1 MEEMRWSQVTDQW
14 NQVNGGTM
22 HGAFTAPA
30 THTVRTSCG
39 SSQDAKGSEA
49 SWDNALCTPPSQP
62 VSQRLDSGRDKDG
75 KEVLSMPPADP
86 NPSSAERDV
95 REKET
100 GQDLEAPRLGR
111 RFL

>member
-1 MEEMRWSQVTDQW
+1 MLRE
-14 NQVNGGTM
+14 TM
-22 HGAFTAPA
+22 HGAFKAPA
-30 THTVRTSCG
+30 THTVRTCCD
-39 SSQDAKGSEA
+39 SSQDAKGSEV

-95 REKET
+95 GEKEK
-100 GQDLEAPRLGR
+100 GQDLEGPDAGTSVLR
-111 RFL
+111 RCITATYTPVELK